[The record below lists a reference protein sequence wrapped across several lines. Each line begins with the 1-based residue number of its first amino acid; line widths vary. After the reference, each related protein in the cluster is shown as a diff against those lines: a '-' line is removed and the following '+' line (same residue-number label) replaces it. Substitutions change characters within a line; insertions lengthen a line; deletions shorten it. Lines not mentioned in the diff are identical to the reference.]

1 MVLYLVIRSYLAMVT
16 LFFGDI
22 PMDHV
27 KVGRLGPFPRVSKP
41 VFLTSALLIIIF
53 IVLGV
58 FFTESAGTLFSF
70 LQGFIT
76 DKFGWFFIILVNV
89 ALGLCVYL
97 SMSRYGDIRLG
108 AQTETPQY
116 SLFSWIGMLFSAGI
130 GIGLVYWGTAEP
142 LYHFMAPPLGEK
154 ETIEA
159 AKQAMNITFLHWGL
173 HAWALYAIVALSLAY
188 FHFRRGLPLS
198 IRSTLYPIFGKKI
211 YGSWGHAVD
220 ILAVFGTMF
229 GVVTSLGLGVMQ
241 INSGLEKLF
250 GIPNTLTIQIA
261 LIAFITALAA
271 CSVMMG
277 LDKGI
282 KRLSDVNIGLT
293 AILLGFMVVLGPTLF
308 IFDSFLE
315 NIGNYLSVV
324 VPLGLWG
331 ESYEGEANW
340 QSAWT
345 IFYWAWWVSW
355 APFVGVFIARISRG
369 RTIREF
375 VLGVLL
381 IPMAILFFWFS
392 TFGGVAIHMELLA
405 AIDPALVSPGL
416 VEAVQTDFGSA
427 IFKLVE
433 YYPLAQPITFM
444 IVIMI
449 VLWFVTS
456 SDSASFVID
465 MLTAGGDTNPPKIQ
479 RLFWAS
485 TEGVIA
491 AVLLAAGGLSA
502 LQAAAIVAGLPFALV
517 IFAMMYALL
526 RGLSRDRL
534 ILYRAQQHY
543 ITEESADHNSADE
556 FADEHLLKGP
566 PKIVKGD

>member
-1 MVLYLVIRSYLAMVT
+1 
-16 LFFGDI
+16 
-22 PMDHV
+22 MDHV

-41 VFLTSALLIIIF
+41 VFITSALLIVGFIIF
-53 IVLGV
+53 GA
-58 FFTESAGTLFSF
+58 FFTETAGALFSF
-70 LQGFIT
+70 LQDFIT
-76 DKFGWFFIILVNV
+76 DKFGWMFIILMNV
-89 ALGLCVYL
+89 ALVFCIYL
-97 SMSRYGDIRLG
+97 AASRYGDIRLG
-108 AQTETPQY
+108 QQTEKPQY

-142 LYHFMAPPLGEK
+142 LYHFMAPPLGEA
-154 ETIEA
+154 ETVEA
-159 AKQAMNITFLHWGL
+159 AKQAMSISFLHWGL
-173 HAWALYAIVALSLAY
+173 HAWAIYTIVALALAY

-198 IRSTLYPIFGKKI
+198 IRSTLYPLIGEKI
-211 YGSWGHAVD
+211 YGRWGHTVD

-241 INSGLEKLF
+241 INSGLENLF
-250 GIPNTLTIQIA
+250 GIPNSLTVQFII
-261 LIAFITALAA
+261 IAFVTALA
-271 CSVMMG
+271 CGSLMLG

-282 KRLSDVNIGLT
+282 KRLSDINMGFTGV
-293 AILLGFMVVLGPTLF
+293 LLAFMVILGPTLF
-308 IFDSFLE
+308 IFDSFIE
-315 NIGNYLSVV
+315 NIGNYIVAM
-324 VPLGLWG
+324 VPLSTWG
-331 ESYEGEANW
+331 EAYSNTDW
-340 QSAWT
+340 QSGWT

-381 IPMAILFFWFS
+381 IPMVILFFWFT

-405 AIDPALVSPGL
+405 ALDPAIASPGL
-416 VEAVQTDFGSA
+416 VEAVQADSGSA

-433 YYPLAQPITFM
+433 YYPFAKPITFL

-479 RLFWAS
+479 RLFWALM
-485 TEGVIA
+485 EGLIA
-491 AVLLAAGGLSA
+491 AILLAAGGLGA

-517 IFAMMYALL
+517 IFVMMYALL

-534 ILYRAQQHY
+534 ILYRAQQHF
-543 ITEESADHNSADE
+543 ITEESADHNSANE

>member
-1 MVLYLVIRSYLAMVT
+1 
-16 LFFGDI
+16 
-22 PMDHV
+22 MDHV

-41 VFLTSALLIIIF
+41 VFITSALLIVGFIIF
-53 IVLGV
+53 GA
-58 FFTESAGTLFSF
+58 FFTETAGVLFSF
-70 LQGFIT
+70 LQNFIT
-76 DKFGWFFIILVNV
+76 DKFGWLFIILVNL
-89 ALGLCVYL
+89 ALLLCIYL
-97 SMSRYGDIRLG
+97 AMSRYGDIRLG

-142 LYHFMAPPLGEK
+142 LYHFMAPPLGEA

-159 AKQAMNITFLHWGL
+159 AKQAINFTFLHWGL

-198 IRSTLYPIFGKKI
+198 IRSTLYPLLGKKI

-241 INSGLEKLF
+241 INSGLERLF
-250 GIPNTLTIQIA
+250 GVPNNLTIQIG
-261 LIAFITALAA
+261 LIVFVTILAA
-271 CSVMMG
+271 FSVMMG

-282 KRLSDVNIGLT
+282 KRLSDINIGLT
-293 AILLGFMVVLGPTLF
+293 AILLGFMVILGPTLF
-308 IFDSFLE
+308 IFDSYLE
-315 NIGNYLSVV
+315 NVGNYLSVV

-331 ESYEGEANW
+331 ESYEGQENW
-340 QSAWT
+340 QSSWT

-375 VLGVLL
+375 ILGVLL
-381 IPMAILFFWFS
+381 IPVTILFIWF
-392 TFGGVAIHMELLA
+392 TAFGGSAVNMELMA
-405 AIDPALVSPGL
+405 AITPDMASPGL
-416 VEAVQTDFGSA
+416 VEAVNADTGSA
-427 IFKLVE
+427 IFKLME
-433 YYPLAQPITFM
+433 LYPFTDAISLLI
-444 IVIMI
+444 IVMI

-465 MLTAGGDTNPPKIQ
+465 MLTSGGDTNPPKIQ
-479 RLFWAS
+479 RLFWAG

-491 AVLLAAGGLSA
+491 AVLLAAGGLGA
-502 LQAAAIVAGLPFALV
+502 LQAASIVSGFPFAVV
-517 IFAMMYALL
+517 IVIMMYSLL

-534 ILYRAQQHY
+534 ILYRNQQWY
-543 ITEESADHNSADE
+543 TTEESAEHNSANEFPDE
-556 FADEHLLKGP
+556 NLLKGP
-566 PKIVKGD
+566 PVLEKDV

>member
-1 MVLYLVIRSYLAMVT
+1 
-16 LFFGDI
+16 
-22 PMDHV
+22 MDHV
-27 KVGRLGPFPRVSKP
+27 KVGRLGPFPKVSKP
-41 VFLTSALLIIIF
+41 VFITSALLIVGFIIF
-53 IVLGV
+53 GA
-58 FFTESAGTLFSF
+58 FFTETAGAVFGF
-70 LQGFIT
+70 LQKFIT
-76 DKFGWFFIILVNV
+76 DKFGWMFIILMNV
-89 ALGLCVYL
+89 ALVFCIYL
-97 SMSRYGDIRLG
+97 AASRYGDIRLG
-108 AQTETPQY
+108 QQTERPQY

-142 LYHFMAPPLGEK
+142 LYHFMAPPLGEA

-159 AKQAMNITFLHWGL
+159 AKQAMSISFLHWGL
-173 HAWALYAIVALSLAY
+173 HAWAIYTIVALSLAY

-198 IRSTLYPIFGKKI
+198 IRSTLYPILGKKI
-211 YGSWGHAVD
+211 YGRWGHTVD

-241 INSGLEKLF
+241 INSGLENLF
-250 GIPNTLTIQIA
+250 GIPNSLTVQFVIIA
-261 LIAFITALAA
+261 VVTALA
-271 CSVMMG
+271 CGSLMLG

-282 KRLSDVNIGLT
+282 KRLSDINMGFTGV
-293 AILLGFMVVLGPTLF
+293 LLAFMVILGPTLF
-308 IFDSFLE
+308 IFDSFIE
-315 NIGNYLSVV
+315 NIGNYLVAL
-324 VPLGLWG
+324 VPLSTWG
-331 ESYEGEANW
+331 EAYSNTDW
-340 QSAWT
+340 QSGWT

-381 IPMAILFFWFS
+381 IPMLILFFWFT

-405 AIDPALVSPGL
+405 ALDPALVSPGL
-416 VEAVQTDFGSA
+416 VEAVQADTGSA

-433 YYPLAQPITFM
+433 YYPLTKPVTLM

-479 RLFWAS
+479 RLFWA
-485 TEGVIA
+485 TMEGLIA
-491 AVLLAAGGLSA
+491 AILLAAGGLGA

-517 IFAMMYALL
+517 IFVMMYALL
-526 RGLSRDRL
+526 RGLGRDRL
-534 ILYRAQQHY
+534 ILYRAQQHF
-543 ITEESADHNSADE
+543 ITDESADHNSANEFVDE
-556 FADEHLLKGP
+556 DLLKGP
-566 PKIVKGD
+566 PKITSGE

>member
-1 MVLYLVIRSYLAMVT
+1 
-16 LFFGDI
+16 
-22 PMDHV
+22 MDHV

-41 VFLTSALLIIIF
+41 VFITSALLIVGFIIF
-53 IVLGV
+53 GA
-58 FFTESAGTLFSF
+58 FFTETAGALFSF
-70 LQGFIT
+70 LQNFIT
-76 DKFGWFFIILVNV
+76 DKFGWMFVILMNV
-89 ALGLCVYL
+89 ALVFCIYL
-97 SMSRYGDIRLG
+97 AASRYGDIRLG
-108 AQTETPQY
+108 QQTEKPQY

-142 LYHFMAPPLGEK
+142 LYHFMAPPLGEA

-159 AKQAMNITFLHWGL
+159 AKQAMSISFLHWGL
-173 HAWALYAIVALSLAY
+173 HAWAIYTIVALALAY

-198 IRSTLYPIFGKKI
+198 IRSTLYPLLGEKI
-211 YGSWGHAVD
+211 YGRWVHTVD

-241 INSGLEKLF
+241 INSGLENLF
-250 GIPNTLTIQIA
+250 GIPNSLTVQFII
-261 LIAFITALAA
+261 IAFVTALA
-271 CSVMMG
+271 CGSLMLG

-282 KRLSDVNIGLT
+282 KRLSDINMGFTGV
-293 AILLGFMVVLGPTLF
+293 LLAFMVILGPTLF
-308 IFDSFLE
+308 IFDSFIE
-315 NIGNYLSVV
+315 NIGNYVVAMIPLST
-324 VPLGLWG
+324 WG
-331 ESYEGEANW
+331 EAYSNTDW
-340 QSAWT
+340 QSGWT

-381 IPMAILFFWFS
+381 IPMLILFFWFT

-405 AIDPALVSPGL
+405 ALDPAMASPGL
-416 VEAVQTDFGSA
+416 VEAVQADTGSA

-433 YYPLAQPITFM
+433 YYPFAKPITLL
-444 IVIMI
+444 IVVMI

-479 RLFWAS
+479 RLFWAIM
-485 TEGVIA
+485 EGLIA
-491 AVLLAAGGLSA
+491 AILLAAGGLGA

-517 IFAMMYALL
+517 IFVMMYALL

-534 ILYRAQQHY
+534 ILYRAQQHF
-543 ITEESADHNSADE
+543 ITEESADHNSANE

>member
-1 MVLYLVIRSYLAMVT
+1 
-16 LFFGDI
+16 
-22 PMDHV
+22 MDHV

-41 VFLTSALLIIIF
+41 VFITSALLIVGFIIF
-53 IVLGV
+53 GA
-58 FFTESAGTLFSF
+58 FFTDTAGTLFSF
-70 LQGFIT
+70 LQNFIT
-76 DKFGWFFIILVNV
+76 DKFGWMFVILMNV
-89 ALGLCVYL
+89 ALVFCIYL
-97 SMSRYGDIRLG
+97 AASRYGDIRLG
-108 AQTETPQY
+108 QQTEKPQY

-142 LYHFMAPPLGEK
+142 LYHFMAPPLGEA

-159 AKQAMNITFLHWGL
+159 AKQAMSISFLHWGL
-173 HAWALYAIVALSLAY
+173 HAWAIYTIVALALAY

-198 IRSTLYPIFGKKI
+198 IRSTLYPLLGEKI
-211 YGSWGHAVD
+211 YGRWGHTVD

-241 INSGLEKLF
+241 INSGLENLF
-250 GIPNTLTIQIA
+250 GIPNSLTVQFII
-261 LIAFITALAA
+261 IAFVTALA
-271 CSVMMG
+271 CGSLMLG

-282 KRLSDVNIGLT
+282 KRLSDINMGFTGV
-293 AILLGFMVVLGPTLF
+293 LLAFMVILGPTLF
-308 IFDSFLE
+308 IFDSFIE
-315 NIGNYLSVV
+315 NIGNYVVAMIPLST
-324 VPLGLWG
+324 WG
-331 ESYEGEANW
+331 EAYSNTDW
-340 QSAWT
+340 QSGWT

-381 IPMAILFFWFS
+381 IPMVILFFWFT

-405 AIDPALVSPGL
+405 ALDPAMASPGL
-416 VEAVQTDFGSA
+416 VEAVQADTGSA

-433 YYPLAQPITFM
+433 YYPFAKPITLL
-444 IVIMI
+444 IVVMI

-479 RLFWAS
+479 RLFWAIM
-485 TEGVIA
+485 EGLIA
-491 AVLLAAGGLSA
+491 AILLAAGGLGA

-517 IFAMMYALL
+517 IFVMMYALL

-534 ILYRAQQHY
+534 ILYRAQQHF
-543 ITEESADHNSADE
+543 ITEESADHNSANE